1 MNLAQLAYKPWCR
14 EVYKQNLMLMVLG
27 CKRESD
33 TQGWETNLIAASLS
47 RDSLKMHVPFSLIIN
62 PAEKQ
67 SESVSEKPDFR
78 KQLDHIKSG
87 GDSFS
92 SLSLLFWINKIWTGW
107 WGSPGAGEANLNPY
121 WTFFSLQERFVSS
134 RALGKNTASGYTFF
148 QTLCNLS
155 RVSPGS
161 FH

>member
-1 MNLAQLAYKPWCR
+1 MNLAQLVYKPWGR

-47 RDSLKMHVPFSLIIN
+47 CDSLKMHVPFSLIIN

-67 SESVSEKPDFR
+67 SKSVSEKTDFL
-78 KQLDHIKSG
+78 KQLDHIQNG

-92 SLSLLFWINKIWTGW
+92 RLSLLFLDKQDVNWMMRKPWSR
-107 WGSPGAGEANLNPY
+107 WGKFKPMLD
-121 WTFFSLQERFVSS
+121 FFSLQERFVSS